1 MTTPSNFP
9 EITPVTDLAVVE
21 VGGRDAAAF
30 LQGQVTCDMRCIDE
44 DRSGLGAVCN
54 PQGRVLAN
62 FRILRRDAAFLLVLA
77 ADLVEEIVQHLRRYV
92 LRADVTLTVTE
103 WACLGV
109 RGELPRLPQTAP
121 RAVDESA
128 WIGRIAWIRVPDAL
142 PRWLLLGQRADLEA
156 GLRPSEAREAPRARW
171 RMHDI
176 RSGLPWVS
184 AATSGRFLPQM
195 LNLDLLGGVSFDKGC
210 YTGQEIIARAHYRG
224 QVKRRLYRFFAAGAE
239 PPPPGTALVAGEEGV
254 GQVVNSARAAK
265 GAELL
270 AVVRCDAV
278 HDSALRLASV
288 PQCPLQRRDLA
299 YTVP

>member
-1 MTTPSNFP
+1 M
-9 EITPVTDLAVVE
+9 TDLAVVE
-21 VGGRDAAAF
+21 VGGRDAAVF
-30 LQGQVTCDMRCIDE
+30 LQGQVTCDVRRIDE
-44 DRSGLGAVCN
+44 NRSGLGAVCT

-77 ADLVEEIVQHLRRYV
+77 ADLAEEIAQHLRRYV

-109 RGELPRLPQTAP
+109 RGELPRLPQTLP

-128 WIGRIAWIRVPDAL
+128 WIGRIAWIRMPDAQ
-142 PRWLLLGQRADLEA
+142 PRWLLLGQQADLEA
-156 GLRPSEAREAPRARW
+156 GLRLSEAREAPPARW
-171 RMHDI
+171 RLYDI
-176 RSGLPWVS
+176 RSGLPWVT

-210 YTGQEIIARAHYRG
+210 YTGQEIVARAHYRG

-239 PPPPGTALVAGEEGV
+239 PPPPGTALLAGEEGV
-254 GQVVNSARAAK
+254 GQVVNSAQAAK

-278 HDSALRLASV
+278 HDSALRLASM
-288 PQCPLQRRDLA
+288 PQRPLQQHDLA
-299 YTVP
+299 YTAP